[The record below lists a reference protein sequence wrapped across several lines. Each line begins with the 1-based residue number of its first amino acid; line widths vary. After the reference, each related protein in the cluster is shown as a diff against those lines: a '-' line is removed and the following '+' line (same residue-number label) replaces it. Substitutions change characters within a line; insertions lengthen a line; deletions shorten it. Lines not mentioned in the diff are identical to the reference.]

1 MAIDLAFR
9 RKAVR
14 TLTNEIGCY
23 VLCDLD
29 QVPIYV
35 GQSVDGIRSR
45 IVTSR
50 RQEATSLQ
58 IVRLMCGRLR
68 GFGPIRSRTA
78 PTSVSSRMPIS
89 PVSSQVSAYEWQG
102 TEDPGA

>member
-29 QVPIYV
+29 QAPIYV

-45 IVTSR
+45 VNL
-50 RQEATSLQ
+50 SL
-58 IVRLMCGRLR
+58 IH
-68 GFGPIRSRTA
+68 I
-78 PTSVSSRMPIS
+78 
-89 PVSSQVSAYEWQG
+89 
-102 TEDPGA
+102 

>member
-1 MAIDLAFR
+1 VAIDLAFR

-14 TLTNEIGCY
+14 ALTNKIGCY

-45 IVTSR
+45 VNR
-50 RQEATSLQ
+50 H
-58 IVRLMCGRLR
+58 
-68 GFGPIRSRTA
+68 
-78 PTSVSSRMPIS
+78 
-89 PVSSQVSAYEWQG
+89 
-102 TEDPGA
+102 